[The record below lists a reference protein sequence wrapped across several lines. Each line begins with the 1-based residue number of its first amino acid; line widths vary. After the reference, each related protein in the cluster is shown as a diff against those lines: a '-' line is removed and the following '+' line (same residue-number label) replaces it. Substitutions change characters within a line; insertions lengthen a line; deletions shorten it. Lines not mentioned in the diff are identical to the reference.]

1 MNTAA
6 IIFACVMA
14 TIHPVKTPSYP
25 VIEFNSHVLNMSM
38 RHAQF
43 NTATKVITFR
53 DGWDANDMDA
63 FDRKST
69 ATEFARYVWSFAHY
83 YDLQLNKN
91 NNTGW
96 PLLENENIESVAVK
110 CADAE

>member
-6 IIFACVMA
+6 IIFACVIA
-14 TIHPVKTPSYP
+14 TIQPVKTPPYP
-25 VIEFNSHVLNMSM
+25 VIELNSHVLNMSM
-38 RHAQF
+38 RYAQF
-43 NTATKVITFR
+43 NIATKVITFR

-69 ATEFARYVWSFAHY
+69 ATEFARYVWDKKYPYGNQQNVVGAIGYSR
-83 YDLQLNKN
+83 
-91 NNTGW
+91 
-96 PLLENENIESVAVK
+96 ENENIEAVAVK